1 MVIGNPPYVEYGTK
15 LKSTYTLQESTYS
28 TIPCANLHAFIAER
42 CFCLTDTSTSKIGLI
57 VPLPSMNTAR
67 MISLQRIIKPTKRN
81 EVWISAYDERPSG
94 LFSGVDQR
102 LIIEIIHKSNLCS
115 LHTTGINRWLSANRN
130 LLFPT
135 LRYSNQATETIALTA
150 SILKQSDMVEASI
163 LHKFYR
169 NREIS
174 YYIPQG
180 STGDPIFYRTAGGR
194 YWKVFLDK
202 PFGTGG
208 LSEKSAYISEP
219 LGNLCCI
226 SLLSSD
232 LFWWYYSI
240 HFDMFNLKDYMIFGF
255 RYTADET
262 IKTRLIELG
271 KRYLRSLIQFSEVKQ
286 INSKTKGQVS
296 QRQYYVRKSKDIINE
311 IDTALSI
318 HYEISE
324 KELDF
329 IISYDMKFRMGDEDD

>member
-1 MVIGNPPYVEYGTK
+1 M
-15 LKSTYTLQESTYS
+15 QESTYS
-28 TIPCANLHAFIAER
+28 TIACANLHAFIAER
-42 CFCLTDTSTSKIGLI
+42 CFCLTDTSESKIGLI

-67 MISLQRIIKPTKRN
+67 MVSLQRIIKPTRRN

-102 LIIEIIHKSNLCS
+102 LIIEIIHNSDLCS
-115 LHTTGINRWLSANRN
+115 LHTTGINRWLSAHRN

-135 LRYSNQATETIALTA
+135 LKYSNQTTETIALTV
-150 SILKQSDMVEASI
+150 SILKQSDMLEASV
-163 LHKFYR
+163 LNKFYR
-169 NREIS
+169 DREIS

-180 STGDPIFYRTAGGR
+180 TTGDPIFYRTAGGR
-194 YWKVFLDK
+194 YWKVFLNK
-202 PFGTGG
+202 SFGTGG
-208 LSEKSAYISEP
+208 LSEKRAYISEL

-232 LFWWYYSI
+232 FFWWYYST

-255 RYTADET
+255 RYTVDEA
-262 IKTRLIELG
+262 IKTRLKELG
-271 KRYLRSLIQFSEVKQ
+271 KRYFESLMHFSEVKQ
-286 INSKTKGQVS
+286 VNSKTKGLVL

-311 IDTALSI
+311 IDTALSL
-318 HYEISE
+318 HYKISE

-329 IISYDMKFRMGDEDD
+329 IISYDFKFRMGDKGEN